1 MDVLR
6 KKSSLLSSAFFVL
19 CLSIFSLKAEAKIR
33 CKSKDFTDDITRS
46 QITGSGS
53 SSTAY
58 GFNNLQR
65 KAISAQKV
73 NLNIQ
78 LDISSL
84 AKVQVTAESNDWI
97 WELKAGGKDGLRGD
111 IIAKYKI
118 ESASGPMKI
127 CSSSSSCIEVV
138 RLDTDVTY
146 KRNGKGVITRA
157 NGRIQLT
164 LDLSQANEA
173 GSYQGDMTVTLHE
186 DSTTNPA
193 LCP

>member
-1 MDVLR
+1 MSALQ

-19 CLSIFSLKAEAKIR
+19 CLSIFSVETEAKIR
-33 CKSKDFTDDITRS
+33 CKSKDFSDNITRS

-58 GFNNLQR
+58 GFNAQQR

-84 AKVQVTAESNDWI
+84 AKVQVTAESTDWV
-97 WELKAGGKDGLRGD
+97 WELKAGGNDGLRGD
-111 IIAKYKI
+111 IIAQYKI
-118 ESASGPMKI
+118 ASVSGPMKI
-127 CSSSSSCIEVV
+127 CSSASSCIEVL
-138 RLDTDVTY
+138 RIDTNVTY

-157 NGRIQLT
+157 TGRIQLT

-173 GSYQGDMTVTLHE
+173 GSYQGDMNMTLHE
-186 DSTTNPA
+186 DSTTNPS